1 MNVTGSQPRSN
12 YDPASVGLCPHVFL
26 HVYVSLSLSL
36 HVHSFLSRSSAV
48 SRAPSLSLTHSH
60 THFLSLAFA
69 RSLASSFSLS
79 LSPSVPLALP
89 PSPCSAL
96 RGRAMRMVVSFS
108 SSSPLSIPAMSDPN
122 AYAPFKHS
130 GAPVAQVIPVLP
142 ERERRGR
149 RRRIK
154 PWRPLA
160 CQPHP
165 APETQ
170 RLIRPN
176 AQLLQRRNPGGGRE
190 APCPLPLLEGGLLPG
205 GWRGRRAREGDLAGG
220 R

>member
-1 MNVTGSQPRSN
+1 MCTHFSLALP
-12 YDPASVGLCPHVFL
+12 
-26 HVYVSLSLSL
+26 LSLA
-36 HVHSFLSRSSAV
+36 HPLS
-48 SRAPSLSLTHSH
+48 HSH
-60 THFLSLAFA
+60 THTLTFFRSRLLALSLPLF
-69 RSLASSFSLS
+69 RSLS
-79 LSPSVPLALP
+79 LPQSLS

-165 APETQ
+165 VPETQ

-205 GWRGRRAREGDLAGG
+205 GWRGRRAREGGLAGG